1 MQQILNQIKKLSVG
15 RKFKICMLTK
25 ATAATQG
32 QAPHLR
38 QKYDILIS
46 TPLRLVH
53 AIQQEKME
61 LDQYVPCPPFML
73 KTRP

>member
-1 MQQILNQIKKLSVG
+1 
-15 RKFKICMLTK
+15 MLTK

-61 LDQYVPCPPFML
+61 LDQYVLSFSFTLLTYSWINYNFFFC
-73 KTRP
+73 

>member
-1 MQQILNQIKKLSVG
+1 
-15 RKFKICMLTK
+15 MLTK

-61 LDQYVPCPPFML
+61 LGQYVL
-73 KTRP
+73 YTARV